1 MTAHRLGIIGSKSII
16 QSFKLFGIE
25 IFPIDSEEEGRAA
38 IKKIM
43 QEEFAVIFITEDWME
58 KLDEDLTKLKQK
70 TIPAV
75 ISLPTHLSDSNYGIK
90 ELKKTVERAVGS
102 DILFKDKK

>member
-1 MTAHRLGIIGSKSII
+1 MAEYKIAIIGSKTII

-25 IFPIDSEEEGRAA
+25 TLPINSMEEGKEA
-38 IKKIM
+38 IKKIS
-43 QEEFAVIFITEDWME
+43 QENFAIVFVTEDWME
-58 KLDEDLTKLKQK
+58 RLDEDLTELKQK

-75 ISLPTHLSDSNYGIK
+75 IPLPTHLSKSDYGIR

-102 DILFKDKK
+102 DVLFKS

>member
-1 MTAHRLGIIGSKSII
+1 MNYKTAIIGSKSII

-25 IFPIDSEEEGRAA
+25 IFPINSKEDGRAV
-38 IKKIM
+38 IKKIG
-43 QEEFAVIFITEDWME
+43 QGDYAVVFVTEDWME
-58 KLDEDLTKLKQK
+58 KLDEDLTELKQK

-75 ISLPTHLSDSNYGIK
+75 VSLPTHLSQSDYGIK

-102 DILFKDKK
+102 DILGFR